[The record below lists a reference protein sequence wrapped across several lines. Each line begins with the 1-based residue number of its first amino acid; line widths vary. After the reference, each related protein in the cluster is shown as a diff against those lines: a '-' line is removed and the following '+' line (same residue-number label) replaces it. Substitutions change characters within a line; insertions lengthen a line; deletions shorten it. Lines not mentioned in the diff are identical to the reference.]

1 MLGQPNK
8 PAVAGFILGPI
19 AIFVGF
25 GGACLGPLTL
35 VAGII
40 LGITGVILSIVGLK
54 RSRKTKTGRGLA
66 IAGLIINLAWLVF
79 GVALPMAIAIYYRP
93 PRLPATMGA

>member
-1 MLGQPNK
+1 MRGQPNR
-8 PAVAGFILGPI
+8 PAVAGFILGLI
-19 AIFVGF
+19 AILVGF
-25 GGACLGPLTL
+25 GGVCLGPLTL

-40 LGITGVILSIVGLK
+40 LGITGLILSILGLK

-79 GVALPMAIAIYYRP
+79 VVAVMSITIYYRP
-93 PRLPATMGA
+93 SRLPATMGA

>member
-25 GGACLGPLTL
+25 GGACLGPLTFL
-35 VAGII
+35 AGII
-40 LGITGVILSIVGLK
+40 LGITGLILSILGLK

-79 GVALPMAIAIYYRP
+79 VVGVMSITIYYRP
-93 PRLPATMGA
+93 PRLPAGMGA